1 MRVTFTARA
10 ARRKSHSR
18 LIASAAHLR
27 YTQRMPKRTTT
38 DHGEI
43 IHFAGRKRLFPVA
56 RFGEVR
62 LASKD
67 EVQPGEARVGWPAY
81 FRPFIDR
88 GLVFLY
94 DESGGQAVTRAE
106 AGRRK
111 PARLRGPEWLDGMDI
126 SRKAAPRPRPRSSRK
141 WPS

>member
-106 AGRRK
+106 ADAALAQG
-111 PARLRGPEWLDGMDI
+111 PAGPAG
-126 SRKAAPRPRPRSSRK
+126 ATSSS
-141 WPS
+141 PA